1 MVRMNH
7 SMNWLAAAVLTVATV
22 SLAPASAGEP
32 AAWRIPL
39 VDVNGVEHRPFAD
52 PKLKA
57 VALVFILPDCPIA
70 NSYAP
75 EWNRLRASMGSR
87 GVRLF
92 LVQVDPAMT
101 ADAARE
107 HAREY
112 QLEPPVLLDP
122 RHELV
127 KMAGAKK
134 SPEAAVI
141 SPAGKLLYRGRIDD
155 RYVGLGKR
163 RPETTSHDLYDALE
177 AILAGKP
184 VPPGAE
190 AVGCF
195 IPKAPNSA
203 TSTLSDQ

>member
-1 MVRMNH
+1 
-7 SMNWLAAAVLTVATV
+7 
-22 SLAPASAGEP
+22 
-32 AAWRIPL
+32 
-39 VDVNGVEHRPFAD
+39 VEHRPFEDSKA
-52 PKLKA
+52 KA

-75 EWNRLRASMGSR
+75 EWNRLKRSMGSR

-101 ADAARE
+101 AEEARE

-112 QLEPPVLLDP
+112 RLEPPVLLDS

-127 KMAGAKK
+127 KKAGAKK
-134 SPEAAVI
+134 SPEAAVF

-163 RPETTSHDLYDALE
+163 RPEATSHDLYNALE

-195 IPKAPNSA
+195 IPEAKNSA
-203 TSTLSDQ
+203 TSKPSDP